1 MILILLAALCLLSV
15 PLMGGK
21 LSRLVDLRLRF
32 VWAAPV
38 ALVLQ
43 VLIFN
48 IVPGGSESLHAAI
61 HISTY
66 VLLALFMCANRRVPG
81 ALVMGSGAL
90 LNAVTIIVNGGI
102 MPQWRTAER
111 LAGLPLRTGFHNSEV
126 LAHPHLQFLGDVI
139 PVPAPFGLQ
148 NVLSVGDCV
157 LFAGVLVLLHRTC
170 GTRLRLKRRRA
181 RVPAPSRP
189 ALTFWPAVADVDA
202 MLGSA
207 LTSFQAVLGLW
218 QAGVAAETPLGRRTL
233 DTFHAATR
241 GVGALAHHDDALGHA
256 GGALAKLASDLDAW
270 HEGQPLDQR
279 RERAL
284 VRSERLLT
292 AARSAYL
299 LGQHR
304 PHAPM
309 SATPA
314 SAAQG
319 RTGLLWLQPAER
331 VRRVQPDH

>member
-1 MILILLAALCLLSV
+1 MILILLAGLCLLSV
-15 PLMGGK
+15 PLLGGK
-21 LSRLVDLRLRF
+21 LNRLVDLRLRF
-32 VWAAPV
+32 VWAAPL

-61 HISTY
+61 HVSTY
-66 VLLALFMCANRRVPG
+66 VLLALFMWANRRLPG

-111 LAGLPLRTGFHNSEV
+111 LAGLPMRTGFHNSEV

-139 PVPAPFGLQ
+139 PFPAPFGLE
-148 NVLSVGDCV
+148 NVLSVGDCI

-170 GTRLRLKRRRA
+170 GTELPWNRWRA
-181 RVPAPSRP
+181 RAQATKRTGISPRPS
-189 ALTFWPAVADVDA
+189 VVDVDA

-207 LTSFQAVLGLW
+207 LTSFQAVLALW
-218 QAGVAAETPLGRRTL
+218 QAGVAAETRLGRRTL
-233 DTFHAATR
+233 ESFHASIRTVAS
-241 GVGALAHHDDALGHA
+241 VEHHDQALGQA
-256 GGALAKLASDLDAW
+256 RDSLASLARELSAW
-270 HEGQPLDQR
+270 HIGEPLDQP

-292 AARSAYL
+292 TARSTYL
-299 LGQHR
+299 LSQ
-304 PHAPM
+304 ASPM
-309 SATPA
+309 PA
-314 SAAQG
+314 RLAFALG
-319 RTGLLWLQPAER
+319 A
-331 VRRVQPDH
+331 V